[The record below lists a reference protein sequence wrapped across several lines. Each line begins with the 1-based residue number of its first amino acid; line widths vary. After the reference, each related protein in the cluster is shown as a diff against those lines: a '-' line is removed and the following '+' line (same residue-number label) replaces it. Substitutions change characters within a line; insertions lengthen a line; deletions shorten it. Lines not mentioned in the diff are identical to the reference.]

1 MRCRLV
7 DGSITLITMRR
18 AHLSLSVMLIVIVMV
33 LSLPSRAAIDR
44 KGELS
49 VGAQFAPIFYQAIG
63 EVPRADYITNFDF
76 DGDWKGNNNWKNLD
90 NLSFPLKAYVYYSV
104 LETSNHY
111 FIHYAVFHPRDY
123 KGSLAASEAL
133 NTGIKIA
140 LEKLGRDP
148 TGGLA
153 DDVALSHENDL
164 EGCLVVV
171 AKNGTDL
178 KDATVQFVETMA
190 HNRYLKYRPGGSLNG
205 VGESLELE
213 GQHPILY
220 IEPKGHGISGKPAT
234 QSSQSMQASGRASGP
249 LKYSYAGRAD
259 DPTKVEGEAGYDL
272 IPIFDTLW
280 KHALGEKNDTYAVA
294 SEFPEYTFQFI
305 KDTSLNWV
313 TQVKTPKRKLGV
325 AFLGVVGSPNRAR
338 PPWGWYDQTER
349 DRPLGEWFFDPASV
363 IARHFELGESFSR
376 VYLYHPYLNTKPSS
390 TRFF

>member
-1 MRCRLV
+1 M
-7 DGSITLITMRR
+7 DGSITLITMRGAR
-18 AHLSLSVMLIVIVMV
+18 LSLSVILIMIVMA
-33 LSLPSRAAIDR
+33 LSLPSHAAIDR
-44 KGELS
+44 KSELS
-49 VGAQFAPIFYQAIG
+49 VGAQFAPVFFQALG

-90 NLSFPLKAYVYYSV
+90 NLSFPLKAYIYYSV
-104 LETSNHY
+104 LETSTHY
-111 FIHYAVFHPRDY
+111 FVFYAVFHPRDY
-123 KGSLAASEAL
+123 KGSLAASEAI
-133 NTGIKIA
+133 NTGIRIA

-164 EGCLVVV
+164 EGCLVVA
-171 AKNGTDL
+171 AKNGADL

-220 IEPKGHGISGKPAT
+220 IEPKGHGISGKPAA
-234 QSSQSMQASGRASGP
+234 QSSQSMQTSGRASGS
-249 LKYSYAGRAD
+249 LKYAYAGSAD
-259 DPTKVEGEAGYDL
+259 EPTNAESEVGYDL

-280 KHALGEKNDTYAVA
+280 KHALGDKNDTYAVA

-313 TQVKTPKRKLGV
+313 TQVKTPKRKLGI

-363 IARHFELGESFSR
+363 IARHFDLGESFSR
-376 VYLYHPYLNTKPSS
+376 VYFYHPYLDSKPSS

>member
-1 MRCRLV
+1 LINMRA
-7 DGSITLITMRR
+7 
-18 AHLSLSVMLIVIVMV
+18 AHLSLSAILIVMA
-33 LSLPSRAAIDR
+33 LSLPSRATIDR
-44 KGELS
+44 KGELP
-49 VGAQFAPIFYQAIG
+49 VAAQFAPIFYEGLG
-63 EVPRADYITNFDF
+63 ELPRADYITNFDF

-90 NLSFPLKAYVYYSV
+90 NLSLPLKAYIYYSV
-104 LETSNHY
+104 LETSTHY
-111 FIHYAVFHPRDY
+111 FVFYAVFHPRDY
-123 KGSLAASEAL
+123 KGSLAASEAI
-133 NTGIKIA
+133 NKGIRIA

-164 EGCLVVV
+164 EGCLVVA

-220 IEPKGHGISGKPAT
+220 VEPKGHGVSGRPAA
-234 QSSQSMQASGRASGP
+234 QYSQTMRASGP
-249 LKYSYAGRAD
+249 LTYSYAGRAD
-259 DPTKVEGEAGYDL
+259 DPTKVEGEVGYDL

-280 KHALGEKNDTYAVA
+280 KHALGDKNETYAVA
-294 SEFPEYTFQFI
+294 SEFPEYKFQFI
-305 KDTSLNWV
+305 KDTKLNWV
-313 TQVKTPKRKLGV
+313 TEVKSPKRKLGI
-325 AFLGVVGSPNRAR
+325 AFLGVVGSPNKAR

-376 VYLYHPYLNTKPSS
+376 VYLYHPYLEAKPSS
-390 TRFF
+390 MRFF